1 MAIKIHSTADVS
13 TNGIK
18 CVLYGGSGTGKTV
31 MSSTAPN
38 PIIISAEKGLL
49 SLADKDIPY
58 VEVSDVKSIGEAY
71 KYVLE
76 CDYDTIILDSLSEI
90 TVTALAEFKKDLIN
104 ASSSG
109 KIDARQAY
117 GKIAESIGAMIRNF
131 RDMDGKNVILI
142 AKERRY
148 EDEDSGIVTFE
159 PYMPG
164 KVLPFDL
171 PYLVDEVFCLQI
183 SRKGERYVQT
193 LADRKRPCKDRSGKL
208 DENEHPDFTAIFNKI
223 KGE

>member
-1 MAIKIHSTADVS
+1 MAIKIHSTKDVS

-31 MSSTAPN
+31 MSATAPN

-58 VEVSDVKSIGEAY
+58 IEVYDIKTIGEAY
-71 KYVLE
+71 KYVIE
-76 CDYDTIILDSLSEI
+76 SDYATIVLDSLSEI
-90 TVTALAEFKKDLIN
+90 TVTALSEFRKNMIAE
-104 ASSSG
+104 SSSG

-117 GKIAESIGAMIRNF
+117 GKLAQEIGTMIRNF
-131 RDMDGKNVILI
+131 RDIDGKNVILI

-148 EDEDSGIVTFE
+148 EDEDSGVITFE
-159 PYMPG
+159 PYLPG

-208 DENEHPDFTAIFNKI
+208 DENEHPNFTDIFNKI